1 MPILIKQT
9 MERIMAERSGTS
21 SQKRESYSN
30 TYFTLNAASNVF
42 ARCGKIPGRTYIN
55 FKLLY
60 NSFWPVGAGGA
71 WGFHDT
77 PYFVRS
83 VNPISTRGWQI
94 MPTTLLVT
102 PPGISDIPTALSFP
116 WPHNISVD
124 VGLSF
129 YCLHFANTE
138 LAQSPTY
145 SLIYAMIIFFL
156 SFLYDHLELI
166 WVLKLR

>member
-60 NSFWPVGAGGA
+60 NSFRPVGAGGA

-77 PYFVRS
+77 PYFVR
-83 VNPISTRGWQI
+83 
-94 MPTTLLVT
+94 
-102 PPGISDIPTALSFP
+102 
-116 WPHNISVD
+116 
-124 VGLSF
+124 
-129 YCLHFANTE
+129 
-138 LAQSPTY
+138 
-145 SLIYAMIIFFL
+145 
-156 SFLYDHLELI
+156 
-166 WVLKLR
+166 